1 MRLGRAAGR
10 GGAGRDGGLRRG
22 LEADGARLKHGAED
36 AESRAAEERL
46 QGERL
51 LLEASSAADRER
63 HELRAA
69 AEAAERKLCAAEARG
84 AEALDVAAAAA
95 KGEAAELA
103 RSRRRLE
110 AALQQAEQEGERLRA
125 ELDASA
131 RALDS
136 FFYKLIVYTY
146 KRYNV
151 MKHTT
156 VNGARAAGR
165 GGSHT
170 LLH

>member
-1 MRLGRAAGR
+1 MVASVA
-10 GGAGRDGGLRRG
+10 G

-46 QGERL
+46 RGERL

-69 AEAAERKLCAAEARG
+69 AEAAERKLCATEARG

-125 ELDASA
+125 ELDASPA
-131 RALDS
+131 RDS
-136 FFYKLIVYTY
+136 FFYKLIVY
-146 KRYNV
+146 RV
-151 MKHTT
+151 H
-156 VNGARAAGR
+156 V
-165 GGSHT
+165 HV
-170 LLH
+170 